1 MTHAVA
7 GHMRCHELLGFCH
20 KCLVQLAGSS
30 RIKGLRICLAFV
42 CLLPFAT
49 MPAQS
54 TLRSSKRVKMVH
66 PGLLPQ
72 QMMGMMGMHPMMAG
86 GMHPA
91 ALQQQQVAAMAAM
104 NPALSAGVH
113 DEGEDSEEADAE
125 DAQSSAA
132 AQPSASVDTRK
143 ATTER
148 DANGQQSETI
158 SRNVTFLKNVAR
170 WRLAEGLEWLHA
182 DFDATLTHGMT
193 QEGILGVL
201 YMCTRLKPST
211 KVSDLRVLVKFFD
224 MLFACDYMD

>member
-1 MTHAVA
+1 
-7 GHMRCHELLGFCH
+7 
-20 KCLVQLAGSS
+20 
-30 RIKGLRICLAFV
+30 
-42 CLLPFAT
+42 

-72 QMMGMMGMHPMMAG
+72 QMMGTMGMPMMAG

-91 ALQQQQVAAMAAM
+91 ALQQQQAAAMAAM
-104 NPALSAGVH
+104 NPALSTAVH
-113 DEGEDSEEADAE
+113 NDEGEDSEEADAAE

-132 AQPSASVDTRK
+132 VQLSASVDTRK

-201 YMCTRLKPST
+201 FMCTRLKPST
-211 KVSDLRVLVKFFD
+211 QVSDLRVLVKSFD
-224 MLFACDYMD
+224 MLFVCDYMD

>member
-1 MTHAVA
+1 
-7 GHMRCHELLGFCH
+7 
-20 KCLVQLAGSS
+20 
-30 RIKGLRICLAFV
+30 
-42 CLLPFAT
+42 

-72 QMMGMMGMHPMMAG
+72 QMMGMMGMPMMAG

-91 ALQQQQVAAMAAM
+91 ALQQQQAPAMAAM
-104 NPALSAGVH
+104 NPALSAAVH
-113 DEGEDSEEADAE
+113 NDEGEDSEEADAAE

-158 SRNVTFLKNVAR
+158 SRNVTFVKNVAR

-201 YMCTRLKPST
+201 FMCARLKPST
-211 KVSDLRVLVKFFD
+211 KVSDLRVLVKSFD
-224 MLFACDYMD
+224 MLFVCDYMY